1 MPPKKPRQIPPVHL
15 HPMEKLAWVMAALR
29 DPDGGCP
36 WDLEQDFTSIAP
48 YTIEEAYEVAD
59 AIERNDME
67 ALKEEL
73 GDLLLQSVYHAQMA
87 RERGAFDLN
96 DVIAGVTD
104 KMISRHPHVFGDVHA
119 ASAHDVNRIW
129 EDRKAGEKP
138 AESAIDGVAAALP
151 ALMRAQKLQN
161 RAAKTGFE
169 WPGPEQVLDKLEE
182 ELAEMRAA
190 LKNGTIEEKRDEL
203 GDLMF
208 VLVNLGRM
216 MNLDAETAL
225 RECNMKFERR
235 FKGMEKELKLKYE
248 RLNDASLD
256 EMEREWV
263 RQKQKERQ

>member
-1 MPPKKPRQIPPVHL
+1 
-15 HPMEKLAWVMAALR
+15 MEKLVDVMAALR
-29 DPDGGCP
+29 NPDGGCP
-36 WDLEQDFTSIAP
+36 WDLQQDFASIAP

-59 AIERNDME
+59 AIGRGDME

-87 RERGAFDLN
+87 NERGSFTIT
-96 DVIAGVTD
+96 DVITGVTD
-104 KMISRHPHVFGDVHA
+104 KMISRHPHVFGDVQ
-119 ASAHDVNRIW
+119 ASSAGDVNRIW
-129 EDRKAGEKP
+129 EERKAAEKTT
-138 AESAIDGVAAALP
+138 ESAIDGVAHALP

-161 RAAKTGFE
+161 KAAKNGFE

-190 LKNGTIEEKRDEL
+190 LANGTLEEKRGEL

-216 MNLDAETAL
+216 MDLDAENAL
-225 RECNMKFERR
+225 RGCNDKFEKR
-235 FKGMEKELKLKYE
+235 FKGMETELKRKYKNLK
-248 RLNDASLD
+248 DAPLS
-256 EMEREWV
+256 EMEQEWV